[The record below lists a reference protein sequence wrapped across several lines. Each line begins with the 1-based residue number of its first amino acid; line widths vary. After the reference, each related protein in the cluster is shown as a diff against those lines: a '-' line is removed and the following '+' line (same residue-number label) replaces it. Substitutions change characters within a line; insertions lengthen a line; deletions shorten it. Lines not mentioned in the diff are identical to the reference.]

1 MLDLDR
7 LQQLVA
13 VAEHGS
19 LSAAAQA
26 LHLSQPALSRS
37 MQHLEEALE
46 VSLFIRTK
54 NKLVLN
60 EAGLLAVEQARA
72 VLSAAE
78 AMQSRLRDYDR
89 SQRSIAIGSCAPGPM
104 WLAAP
109 SLIRDFPEKAITSEM
124 HPTEA
129 LLSGLSE
136 GRYQLIVVDRP
147 VKEPGML
154 CREYLTERLFVSL
167 PPAHPLA
174 REEGLYL
181 SDLAGQT
188 MLLYSDLGVWERLR
202 REKMGGIRFI
212 VQKDREAFSDLI
224 NASFLPSFS
233 SDLMRTISP
242 PPLDR
247 VEVPVLDEE
256 AAITFYICAAGRD
269 RSLLESLSVKSGG

>member
-1 MLDLDR
+1 
-7 LQQLVA
+7 
-13 VAEHGS
+13 
-19 LSAAAQA
+19 
-26 LHLSQPALSRS
+26 
-37 MQHLEEALE
+37 
-46 VSLFIRTK
+46 
-54 NKLVLN
+54 
-60 EAGLLAVEQARA
+60 
-72 VLSAAE
+72 
-78 AMQSRLRDYDR
+78 
-89 SQRSIAIGSCAPGPM
+89 
-104 WLAAP
+104 
-109 SLIRDFPEKAITSEM
+109 M

-174 REEGLYL
+174 RKEGLYL

-256 AAITFYICAAGRD
+256 AAITFYVCAAGRD